1 LKDKTTHKEMTFTS
15 MRMNRTTLSA
25 ITFGCYLNVLP
36 GMHTKRTSHG
46 NNFFVK
52 RL

>member
-1 LKDKTTHKEMTFTS
+1 MKNTNAPKAMTFTS

-25 ITFGCYLNVLP
+25 ITFGCYLNGLP